1 MRYVLCFVAL
11 FAVLVVPSFAADVL
25 EDVPDDTSEPDMLD
39 QVLDSDIVLYDDGL
53 QLYLGASGG
62 LRLYADE
69 VILSGEDEL
78 QPRSFGGGPAGGAY
92 FDASTNV
99 GDMRIFVPTDYQYG
113 SFSLD
118 SSGRLIGVRSS
129 TITGYG
135 YIGSTEYDVRFSSYA
150 IPQYRRSDSSYTW
163 DYLYINAVEDT
174 NVQILDSLSSLP
186 LKPDTGTLLLVI
198 FAVFG
203 GALIWI
209 CIKR

>member
-11 FAVLVVPSFAADVL
+11 FAVLVVPALADDVV
-25 EDVPDDTSEPDMLD
+25 EDVPQDEPDMLE

-62 LRLYADE
+62 LRLYADQ
-69 VILSGEDEL
+69 VILDVADEQL
-78 QPRSFGGGPAGGAY
+78 QPRAFSGGPAGGAY
-92 FDASTNV
+92 FDANTNV

-118 SSGRLIGVRSS
+118 DSGRLIGIRSS

-135 YIGSTEYDVRFSSYA
+135 YIGSTEYDIRFSAYA
-150 IPQYRRSDSSYTW
+150 TPQYRLSGSSVSW
-163 DYLYINAVEDT
+163 QYLYVSSVADT
-174 NVQILDSLSSLP
+174 NIEILDSLSSLP
-186 LKPDTGTLLLVI
+186 LRPDTGTLLLVMI
-198 FAVFG
+198 AIFG